1 MAGVWREEGL
11 KLSMK
16 QLKRG
21 RLWFID
27 GSCVQLRSVF
37 KHQIRSDDFV
47 ADRTQDGRPLR
58 ILTLIDEYRRE
69 FTAMKVRRNFK
80 AQDVVEAFLEQ
91 FLKIGLPSHLR
102 SDICM
107 KNGNRSKG
115 ISLSSPSF
123 SFLSGNQIG
132 MEATLIF
139 SGKCFFIRMLSHM
152 ALMVLSLPILPT
164 IALAEMVC
172 IKPAGCPMTIEGE
185 CIGCVEVEE
194 RALEEPLVLKSKI
207 GITVK
212 RTPRRTPKLLNV
224 ENRPISDDS

>member
-80 AQDVVEAFLEQ
+80 AQDVVEVFLEQ

-102 SDICM
+102 SD
-107 KNGNRSKG
+107 NGSE
-115 ISLSSPSF
+115 F
-123 SFLSGNQIG
+123 T
-132 MEATLIF
+132 A
-139 SGKCFFIRMLSHM
+139 
-152 ALMVLSLPILPT
+152 
-164 IALAEMVC
+164 
-172 IKPAGCPMTIEGE
+172 
-185 CIGCVEVEE
+185 
-194 RALEEPLVLKSKI
+194 
-207 GITVK
+207 
-212 RTPRRTPKLLNV
+212 
-224 ENRPISDDS
+224 

>member
-80 AQDVVEAFLEQ
+80 AQDVVEVFLEQ
-91 FLKIGLPSHLR
+91 FLDWSAEPSQIRQWIWIYCLGLPQRLEKFGVKNLFIEPVSHWE
-102 SDICM
+102 
-107 KNGNRSKG
+107 NGFNSLVSCDTSLWLPG
-115 ISLSSPSF
+115 ILSWIDPQVSHSSP
-123 SFLSGNQIG
+123 L
-132 MEATLIF
+132 L
-139 SGKCFFIRMLSHM
+139 
-152 ALMVLSLPILPT
+152 
-164 IALAEMVC
+164 VC
-172 IKPAGCPMTIEGE
+172 
-185 CIGCVEVEE
+185 
-194 RALEEPLVLKSKI
+194 LDSKRC
-207 GITVK
+207 K
-212 RTPRRTPKLLNV
+212 Y
-224 ENRPISDDS
+224 S